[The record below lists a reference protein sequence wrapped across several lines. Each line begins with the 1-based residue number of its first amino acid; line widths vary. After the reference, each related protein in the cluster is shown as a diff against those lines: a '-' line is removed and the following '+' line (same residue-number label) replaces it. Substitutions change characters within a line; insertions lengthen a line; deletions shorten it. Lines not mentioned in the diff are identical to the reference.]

1 MAGNEMHP
9 LSLSGC
15 NLTVAP
21 TFGNHAV
28 VSVAAMNL
36 LQRRHV
42 RGEMQGANIITPGRA
57 VFRQIII
64 CYSAHVSILRQSRAE
79 RHHLGVVPCRR

>member
-1 MAGNEMHP
+1 MAGNGMHP
-9 LSLSGC
+9 LSPSGC
-15 NLTVAP
+15 NLSEDP

-42 RGEMQGANIITPGRA
+42 RVEMQGANIITPGRA

-64 CYSAHVSILRQSRAE
+64 CYSIHISILRQSRAE